1 MIRRSVI
8 FSLLAF
14 IGLTFFL
21 NGCDTKVDLLAPYKS
36 TPVIIGILDYSVDTQ
51 FVRINRTYLGA
62 GNANDYAQIKDS
74 VEYNPS
80 EVEAT
85 LYKKRNGVIQD
96 SIKLEYIVKPSR
108 DPGVFYDQNVGFYYT
123 AQPLFTDAEKID
135 IRNVPIVASPVK
147 MTYVLKVVARGKTY
161 TAETDFSSFTVASI
175 AGPPNPNIIPK
186 LQLYT
191 VGFNT
196 YQNYSFNFTED
207 YTSARYSGVFR
218 MDYDYNTTD
227 GNEVTN
233 QIIDFGIG
241 KIDNSELASSSGVF
255 ILTSANWYKFI
266 GNKFKTIPNLKKVRI
281 DHLELRIT
289 AANKDLNTYYK
300 IANPVSDFTP
310 VLNTFSNF
318 DNGAIGILG
327 SRITAVKKYFL
338 SEPSMQIM
346 NEGDFTIGPCYCDID
361 WQGSTYVCTDGV
373 NNCP

>member
-14 IGLTFFL
+14 IGLSFFL
-21 NGCDTKVDLLAPYKS
+21 HGCDTEVDLLAPYKS

-51 FVRINRTYLGA
+51 FVRINRTFLGA

-74 VEYNPS
+74 VEYDPS
-80 EVEAT
+80 EVEAK
-85 LYKKRNGVIQD
+85 LYKKRDGVIQD

-123 AQPLFTDAEKID
+123 AEPLFTDAEKID

-161 TAETDFSSFTVASI
+161 TAETDFSSFTTSSI
-175 AGPPNPNIIPK
+175 AGSPNPNVTPK

-191 VGFNT
+191 PGFNS
-196 YQNYSFNFTED
+196 YQNYSFNFSED
-207 YTSARYSGVFR
+207 YTSARYTGVFR
-218 MDYDYNTTD
+218 INYDYNTTD
-227 GNEVTN
+227 GGVVTN
-233 QIIDFGIG
+233 QFSDFGIG
-241 KIDNSELASSSGVF
+241 KIDNSELTSNNGVM
-255 ILTSANWYKFI
+255 ILTSQNWYKFI
-266 GNKFKTIPNLKKVRI
+266 GNEFKSIPNLKKVRI

-327 SRITAVKKYFL
+327 SRITGVKKYFL
-338 SEPSMQIM
+338 SDPSMQIM
-346 NEGDFTIGPCYCDID
+346 NEGDFTVGPCYCDKD
-361 WQGSTYVCTDGV
+361 WQGSTYVCTATGD
-373 NNCP
+373 NCP

>member
-8 FSLLAF
+8 FSLIAF
-14 IGLTFFL
+14 IGLSFFF
-21 NGCDTKVDLLAPYKS
+21 NGCSSEVDLLAPYKS

-62 GNANDYAQIKDS
+62 GDANNYAQIKDS
-74 VEYNPS
+74 IEYDPS

-96 SIKLEYIVKPSR
+96 SIQLQYIVKPSR

-135 IRNVPIVASPVK
+135 IRNVPITAVPIN

-161 TAETDFSSFTVASI
+161 TAETDFSSFTPASI
-175 AGPPNPNIIPK
+175 SGSPNPNLTPK
-186 LQLYT
+186 LPLYT
-191 VGFNT
+191 LGFNS
-196 YQNYSFNFTED
+196 YNNYNFNFIED
-207 YTSARYSGVFR
+207 FTSARFTGVFR
-218 MDYDYNTTD
+218 LNYDYNTAD
-227 GNEVTN
+227 GSEITN

-241 KIDNSELASSSGVF
+241 KIDNSELTSDNNSM
-255 ILTSANWYKFI
+255 ILTSENWYKFI
-266 GNKFKTIPNLKKVRI
+266 GNKFNAIPNLKKVRI
-281 DHLELRIT
+281 DHVELRIT

-338 SEPSMQIM
+338 SEPSMQVM
-346 NEGDFTIGPCYCDID
+346 NEGVFTIGPCYCDID
-361 WQGSTYVCTDGV
+361 WPGSNYVCEDGIIS
-373 NNCP
+373 CP